1 MRRFELKVTSGVS
14 GLTYKNIYCGIC
26 NKENITDL
34 VSWVWNF
41 DCKKFRTFEE
51 TTSSNNAEYNLIEV
65 AR

>member
-1 MRRFELKVTSGVS
+1 MS